1 MRLLIQL
8 NYSGTLQTFT
18 MKFLLLT
25 LCVAGVISNYLSSA
39 QMYSDSDSDEDDGTN
54 NVGYFKRAPMR
65 FGKRAYE
72 TMPTLSEEEDV
83 IVPLS
88 LLKKAPMRFGKRAPM
103 RFGKRFNDYL
113 RMV

>member
-1 MRLLIQL
+1 MQDQ
-8 NYSGTLQTFT
+8 YEHT

-25 LCVAGVISNYLSSA
+25 LCAAGVLSNYLASA
-39 QMYSDSDSDEDDGTN
+39 QMYSDTNSDDEDVTDAL
-54 NVGYFKRAPMR
+54 GYIKRAPMR
-65 FGKRAYE
+65 FGKREYE
-72 TMPTLSEEEDV
+72 IMPTLSEEEDI

>member
-1 MRLLIQL
+1 
-8 NYSGTLQTFT
+8 
-18 MKFLLLT
+18 MKLLLLT
-25 LCVAGVISNYLSSA
+25 LCAAGVISNYITSA
-39 QMYSDSDSDEDDGTN
+39 QMYSDSESDEEDSN
-54 NVGYFKRAPMR
+54 IHAAGYFKRAPMR
-65 FGKRAYE
+65 FGKREYE
-72 TMPTLSEEEDV
+72 IMPTLSEEEDI